1 MHRCQARGLK
11 AVTLYSSKPKKK
23 KNRYGAEEGPLTDQE
38 QCKCK
43 TPSEW
48 RVPKIAW
55 STLVHQ
61 ESFSTCHR
69 YKPQPCCQFW
79 MARSKAWLRQELEAT
94 ILSEE
99 TAASSWHKVLQQGLI
114 TPPHAEARATYRR
127 LAKSQPRASTSC
139 LPLSSY
145 PHI

>member
-1 MHRCQARGLK
+1 MHRRQAHGLK

-23 KNRYGAEEGPLTDQE
+23 TTVWSRGRAINRPRAVQMQNSFRMAY
-38 QCKCK
+38 
-43 TPSEW
+43 S
-48 RVPKIAW
+48 KIAW

-69 YKPQPCCQFW
+69 YKAQPCCQFW
-79 MARSKAWLRQELEAT
+79 MARNKAWLPQELETT

-114 TPPHAEARATYRR
+114 TPPHTEARATYCR
-127 LAKSQPRASTSC
+127 LAKSQPRASISC